1 MCTCVWRRERE
12 GERGRVAKGESR
24 EEGGGEQGR
33 GRKRAGERE
42 GEWQR
47 RRKGESRRD
56 GVRNAVWF
64 SDSCCSQKQ

>member
-1 MCTCVWRRERE
+1 M
-12 GERGRVAKGESR
+12 AKGESR